1 MGIFDWLKGE
11 RSNFEVAS
19 DRIWLTKAAKFAGIS
34 AEVSRSLAGPEVPD
48 AIFLVAHFQDCLNQL
63 QLLAEAAGFD
73 PTRIM
78 VTTADAF
85 AGRTASGIGLGENQT
100 ILISVAER
108 HPLRSHDDAIADF
121 ARTLPCRCRL
131 AFHVSLED
139 PLMQV
144 FAGEWV
150 QNILRQLG
158 MSENEAIESRMV
170 ARRLRQAQKKIEGHV
185 TGDLPADSA
194 EQWLERNYQQ

>member
-48 AIFLVAHFQDCLNQL
+48 AIFLVAHFQDCLNEL
-63 QLLAEAAGFD
+63 RSLVEGAGFD
-73 PTRIM
+73 PSRVM

-85 AGRTASGIGLGENQT
+85 AGLSASGMGLSENQNV
-100 ILISVAER
+100 LIAVAER
-108 HPLRSHDDAIADF
+108 HLLRSHDEAVLDF

-131 AFHVSLED
+131 VFYISLED
-139 PLMQV
+139 PVMQL

-150 QNILRQLG
+150 QNMLRQLG
-158 MSENEAIESRMV
+158 MSEDAAIESRMV
-170 ARRLRQAQKKIEGHV
+170 ARRVKQAQKKIEGQV
-185 TGDLPADSA
+185 TGDSPAESA
-194 EQWLERNYQQ
+194 EQWLEWNYQQ